1 MTSDEDAPLTVT
13 TNARRQQWLCF
24 GIALLAACVAAA
36 CESPAESSRTWR
48 CDVTLRAEQVTFL
61 GRFEITDSATGTG
74 GSQEEA
80 LLAGRR
86 AICEELDSHLVGQ
99 LSFDDRSRCERGL
112 RPNNSGDF
120 PIWNMQ
126 HSCSSS

>member
-1 MTSDEDAPLTVT
+1 MTSHEDAPLTVT

-24 GIALLAACVAAA
+24 GSALLAACVAAA
-36 CESPAESSRTWR
+36 CESPAEPSRTWR
-48 CDVTLRAEQVTFL
+48 CDVTLRAEQVQFL
-61 GRFEITDSATGTG
+61 GRFEITGSATGTG

-86 AICEELDSHLVGQ
+86 AICDELRAQVGVQ
-99 LSFDDRSRCERGL
+99 LSFDDERRCERGV
-112 RPNNSGDF
+112 RPNSEF
-120 PIWNMQ
+120 QVWNMQ